1 MLRAQVPDAL
11 FVTVFQLEVEE
22 AEKDRCE
29 DNPEKLIPVEERKS
43 QKRRRSAGVQAGK
56 AQTNVGKYQEKL
68 PSAMRRAI
76 GGRCFDGL
84 LGVGHAPTEYS
95 KHLASVQWK
104 RYRVEL
110 IERWQ
115 TIR

>member
-1 MLRAQVPDAL
+1 MLRVGGVQAL
-11 FVTVFQLEVEE
+11 FVAVFQLEVEE

-56 AQTNVGKYQEKL
+56 AQTNVGKYKEKL
-68 PSAMRRAI
+68 PPAMGRVV
-76 GGRCFDGL
+76 GGRCFHGL
-84 LGVGHAPTEYS
+84 RGLGHAPTEYS

-104 RYRVEL
+104 RYRVE
-110 IERWQ
+110 
-115 TIR
+115 